1 MATSQPTPS
10 ETQPKIPKPASA
22 PSSTPITSP
31 PAAPESY
38 EAENVH
44 EVYEQIA
51 SHFSSTRYK
60 AWPIVKTFLQSLPP
74 GSIGLDIGCGNGKYL
89 LVNPDVFIVGSDRS
103 TNLAKIASAHQ
114 PHAAI
119 VADTLALPH
128 PEHSFDFAISIAVI
142 HHLSTPAR
150 RRAAVS
156 SILSTLLPSGKALI
170 YVWALEQSSSRRGW
184 DSTNA
189 QDVMVP
195 WGDAH
200 RQEDRPRW
208 HHHRARLGTN
218 LPTILPPVSRR
229 RTRRGHQV
237 RGRHR
242 GRERLREGQLVG
254 HLRAGRRVTARGS
267 RAASVC
273 GGPPPDER
281 KEKAPRARLRT
292 SSASISQSAIA
303 RHDTARHGTGDPRE
317 VPLPP
322 WRMDCIDRW
331 VRRLSYM
338 VMHK

>member
-10 ETQPKIPKPASA
+10 ETQPKVPKPASA

-195 WGDAH
+195 WVMRTGKKIGPDGTITAPASEQTFQRYYHLYRAEELEEDIKSAGGTVVESGYEKDNWWAICARGDA
-200 RQEDRPRW
+200 
-208 HHHRARLGTN
+208 
-218 LPTILPPVSRR
+218 
-229 RTRRGHQV
+229 
-237 RGRHR
+237 
-242 GRERLREGQLVG
+242 
-254 HLRAGRRVTARGS
+254 
-267 RAASVC
+267 
-273 GGPPPDER
+273 
-281 KEKAPRARLRT
+281 
-292 SSASISQSAIA
+292 
-303 RHDTARHGTGDPRE
+303 
-317 VPLPP
+317 
-322 WRMDCIDRW
+322 
-331 VRRLSYM
+331 
-338 VMHK
+338 